1 VIAIDMFAL
10 TYLKEI
16 LLGIIGFF
24 ALYLFNRNKTLKLE
38 KEQLITKNNEKD
50 TIIAIKTKDIHATE
64 NIKPSN
70 DINNAIDRMSEQN
83 K

>member
-1 VIAIDMFAL
+1 MFVL
-10 TYLKEI
+10 TYFKEI
-16 LLGIIGFF
+16 LLGIVGFF
-24 ALYLFNRNKTLKLE
+24 AFYLFNRNKTLKLE